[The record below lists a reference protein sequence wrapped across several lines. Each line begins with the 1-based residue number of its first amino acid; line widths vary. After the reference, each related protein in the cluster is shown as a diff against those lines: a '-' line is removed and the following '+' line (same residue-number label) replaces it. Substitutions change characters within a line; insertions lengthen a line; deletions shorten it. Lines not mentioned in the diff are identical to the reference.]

1 MQSRTYLALFYEVAP
16 DYLERR
22 GEYRAEHLKLAKEAR
37 DRDELAIA
45 GAFSDPAD
53 GALLV
58 WRTDDRSVVEKF
70 VEQDPY
76 VRAGLVTRWW
86 IRSWTVVID

>member
-1 MQSRTYLALFYEVAP
+1 MQSRTYLALFYEVVS

-22 GEYRAEHLKLAKEAR
+22 GEYRADHLKLANEAH
-37 DRDELAIA
+37 DRGELAMA

-53 GALLV
+53 SALLV
-58 WRTDDRSVVEKF
+58 WRTDDRTIVEKF
-70 VEQDPY
+70 VEHDPY
-76 VRAGLVTRWW
+76 VQNGLVARWW